1 MAEEGGYLVV
11 PQSVLEIF
19 GTGLSFLFSKQ
30 YFVLFLPFLLLS
42 VLEWLFLIF
51 FPSLRLNDLALTGF
65 LPLKVSFLGLITFF
79 GYLLAI
85 GIDTSIVADEL
96 LGIETSLGK
105 GYEKV
110 FEVFRELLVGSFL
123 VALLVFSPMFI
134 VLFPLSFLQ
143 KKLGEFAIINLDN
156 STINLLG
163 ILGLVCF
170 ALQVIFLIWFCL
182 TPVCIVLEKNRAIN
196 AMNKSR
202 ELTRGNWF
210 HVLGVIFLI
219 SVIFSITSSAASFI
233 GKFVNG
239 SFAGTLLG
247 PFAFLVETIIS
258 NLVGPISVGMLVA
271 LYFDLLA
278 RKPYLKSL

>member
-1 MAEEGGYLVV
+1 
-11 PQSVLEIF
+11 
-19 GTGLSFLFSKQ
+19 
-30 YFVLFLPFLLLS
+30 
-42 VLEWLFLIF
+42 
-51 FPSLRLNDLALTGF
+51 
-65 LPLKVSFLGLITFF
+65 
-79 GYLLAI
+79 
-85 GIDTSIVADEL
+85 
-96 LGIETSLGK
+96 
-105 GYEKV
+105 
-110 FEVFRELLVGSFL
+110 
-123 VALLVFSPMFI
+123 
-134 VLFPLSFLQ
+134 
-143 KKLGEFAIINLDN
+143 
-156 STINLLG
+156 
-163 ILGLVCF
+163 
-170 ALQVIFLIWFCL
+170 
-182 TPVCIVLEKNRAIN
+182 
-196 AMNKSR
+196 MNKSR